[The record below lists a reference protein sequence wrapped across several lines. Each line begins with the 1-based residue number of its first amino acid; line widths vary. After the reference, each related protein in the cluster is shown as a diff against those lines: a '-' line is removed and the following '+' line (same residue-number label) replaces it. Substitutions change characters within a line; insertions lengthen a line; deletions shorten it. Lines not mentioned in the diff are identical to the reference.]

1 MCSKHLELNMSIW
14 KERLRNARKLMEKND
29 IDVLILYG
37 ADNLQYLSGVT
48 DPTLHICGTIVLP
61 IDGEPVMIVL
71 WRDIEV
77 AKEQSQ
83 IQNISYVSC
92 LPLDARERKVAEVL
106 RELITPGATVGVDD
120 LGFSEFEELKNSF
133 QKTSPNAKFVDASNM
148 LNTLRFIK
156 SDEEIKLIQKA
167 AKISDYGMEAAIKA
181 LRVGATEIE
190 VAAEAECAMKKKGS
204 WELRHPTLV
213 ASGKRTLLVHPFAS
227 EKRIEKND
235 LVVIDL
241 GAVCRGYCSDICRTC
256 IVGTSNQT
264 QEDLFKAVLEAQ
276 SAAFSELKEG
286 TTIGTV
292 NKVVRGIFQKTGY
305 AKYFPYLLGHFIGLQ
320 VEEEPMIMPK
330 NAEIEFKS
338 NTVVSL
344 FQSSVFMT
352 STGGIRMEDL
362 ALVTKTKSE
371 ILTRYPREFIKV

>member
-1 MCSKHLELNMSIW
+1 MSIW
-14 KERLRNARKLMEKND
+14 TERLCNARKLMEKND
-29 IDVLILYG
+29 IDVLVLYG

-48 DPTLHICGTIVLP
+48 DPTLHSCGTIVLP

-71 WRDIEV
+71 WLDIEV
-77 AKEQSQ
+77 AREQSQ
-83 IQNISYVSC
+83 IQDIVVAKGAD
-92 LPLDARERKVAEVL
+92 DANQRKVVEVL
-106 RELITPGATVGVDD
+106 RALSTPGATVGVDD
-120 LGFSEFEELKNSF
+120 LGFSEFEALQNTF
-133 QKTSPNAKFVDASNM
+133 PNVKFVDASDM
-148 LNTLRFIK
+148 LSTLRFIK
-156 SDEEIKLIQKA
+156 SDEEIKLIRKA
-167 AKISDYGMEAAIKA
+167 ANISDYGMEAAIKA
-181 LRVGATEIE
+181 LKVGATEIE
-190 VAAEAECAMKKKGS
+190 AAAEAEYEMKKRGS

-241 GAVCRGYCSDICRTC
+241 GAVCGGYCSDICRTC

-276 SAAFSELKEG
+276 SAAFSVIKEG

-292 NKVVRGIFQKTGY
+292 NKVVRKVFQKTGY

-320 VEEEPMIMPK
+320 LEEEPMIMPK
-330 NAEIEFKS
+330 NADIKFKS

-344 FQSSVFMT
+344 FQSSVFMP
-352 STGGIRMEDL
+352 SAGGVRIEDM

-371 ILTRYPREFIKV
+371 VLTHYPREFIKV